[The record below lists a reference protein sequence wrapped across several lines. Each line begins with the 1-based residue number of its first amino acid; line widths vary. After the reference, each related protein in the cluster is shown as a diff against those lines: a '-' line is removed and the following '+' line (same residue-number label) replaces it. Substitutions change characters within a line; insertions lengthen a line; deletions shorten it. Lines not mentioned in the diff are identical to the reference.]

1 MSAVLVQEAAQEMA
15 KLVNAMQYI
24 QLETF
29 QLMLDSAQ
37 GRVLRLSHPVFM
49 DHAEF
54 SPMEAF
60 IRKDATLLENI
71 VAILERCVVRKKYL
85 MTMQRQYLSSILM
98 AMYKIPRT
106 YEERLKLAK
115 LANAEP
121 EVKPVKAKPV
131 KPVKVEPVNKPAKV
145 KRERGEG
152 GMAADDDD
160 DDVVLVGVQSEQDD
174 ATYRQSMLALSKNK
188 TELLEATAEV
198 ERARAA
204 YEAAVSRKDTIESVV
219 QDLERDIKRCKPSF

>member
-1 MSAVLVQEAAQEMA
+1 MSAVLVHDAAQEMA

-121 EVKPVKAKPV
+121 EVKPA
-131 KPVKVEPVNKPAKV
+131 KPVKVEPVKPAKV

>member
-1 MSAVLVQEAAQEMA
+1 MA

-71 VAILERCVVRKKYL
+71 VAILERCVARKKYL

-131 KPVKVEPVNKPAKV
+131 KPVKVEPVNKPV

>member
-1 MSAVLVQEAAQEMA
+1 MSAVLVLEAAQEMA

-131 KPVKVEPVNKPAKV
+131 KPVKVEPVKPAKV

>member
-98 AMYKIPRT
+98 AMFKIPRT

-121 EVKPVKAKPV
+121 EVKPA
-131 KPVKVEPVNKPAKV
+131 KPVKVEPVKPAKVKPV

-152 GMAADDDD
+152 GMAADDD

>member
-1 MSAVLVQEAAQEMA
+1 MSAALVHDAAQEMVG
-15 KLVNAMQYI
+15 LVTAMQYV

-29 QLMLDSAQ
+29 QLMLDTAQ
-37 GRVLRLSHPVFM
+37 GRALRLSNPVFM
-49 DHAEF
+49 DHVEF
-54 SPMEAF
+54 RPIEAF
-60 IRKDATLLENI
+60 IRKDATLLENV
-71 VAILERCVVRKKYL
+71 VAILEKCVVKKKYL

-115 LANAEP
+115 
-121 EVKPVKAKPV
+121 PVKAEPVKPV
-131 KPVKVEPVNKPAKV
+131 KPVKV

-152 GMAADDDD
+152 GMVEDDD

-174 ATYRQSMLALSKNK
+174 ATYRQSVLALSRNK

>member
-49 DHAEF
+49 DLAEF

-131 KPVKVEPVNKPAKV
+131 KPVKPV

-152 GMAADDDD
+152 GMAADDND

>member
-1 MSAVLVQEAAQEMA
+1 MRREEEV
-15 KLVNAMQYI
+15 
-24 QLETF
+24 
-29 QLMLDSAQ
+29 
-37 GRVLRLSHPVFM
+37 SH
-49 DHAEF
+49 DHAA
-54 SPMEAF
+54 P
-60 IRKDATLLENI
+60 IPVLDTDGH
-71 VAILERCVVRKKYL
+71 V
-85 MTMQRQYLSSILM
+85 QD
-98 AMYKIPRT
+98 PRT

-131 KPVKVEPVNKPAKV
+131 KPVKVEPVKPVKPAKV

-152 GMAADDDD
+152 GMAADDD

>member
-1 MSAVLVQEAAQEMA
+1 MSAALVQEAAQEMA

-49 DHAEF
+49 DHEEF
-54 SPMEAF
+54 GQMEAF

-71 VAILERCVVRKKYL
+71 VAILERCVVKKKYL

-98 AMYKIPRT
+98 AMFKIPRT

-131 KPVKVEPVNKPAKV
+131 KPVKVEPVNKPV

-174 ATYRQSMLALSKNK
+174 ATYRRSMLALSRNK

>member
-1 MSAVLVQEAAQEMA
+1 MA

-71 VAILERCVVRKKYL
+71 VAILERCVARKKYL

-131 KPVKVEPVNKPAKV
+131 KPVKVEPVKPVKPAKV

-152 GMAADDDD
+152 GMAADDD

>member
-1 MSAVLVQEAAQEMA
+1 MSAALVHDAAQEMVG
-15 KLVNAMQYI
+15 LVTAMQYV

-29 QLMLDSAQ
+29 QLMLDTAQ
-37 GRVLRLSHPVFM
+37 GRALRLSHPVFM
-49 DHAEF
+49 DHVEF
-54 SPMEAF
+54 RPIEAF
-60 IRKDATLLENI
+60 IRKDATLLENV
-71 VAILERCVVRKKYL
+71 VAILEKCVVKKKYL
-85 MTMQRQYLSSILM
+85 MTVQRQYLSSILM

-115 LANAEP
+115 
-121 EVKPVKAKPV
+121 PVKAEPVKPA
-131 KPVKVEPVNKPAKV
+131 KPVKVEPVKPVKV

-152 GMAADDDD
+152 GMAADDD

-174 ATYRQSMLALSKNK
+174 ATYRQSVLALSRNK